1 MSKKIIFLTFLTLVF
16 ITSGLIF
23 FKKEVKAEGS
33 PAYAW
38 QCMEVV
44 AKYDDCHST
53 DTNCASYPAGT
64 AHPDP
69 ANKDHEVK
77 IGGTGFPTGV
87 DIYLVACLTTDT
99 FTKCTTGDPAS
110 DGLLGIEKK
119 AGHVFKILGS
129 NPRKAEANGN
139 LSAIVRSYYPDKVRH
154 KFFGVYPGVLTGA
167 GGEAST
173 ITYGTFDFT
182 SANKKCFGIKWDPEG
197 RVFDSRSLE
206 PVENATVT
214 LLDETKAK
222 AKLTIDT
229 KVNTS
234 KDGGFSFYTPAGSY
248 YFDPAKTGYRFPVAI
263 NKLHPNYSKAYY
275 CDQDENNQYDYPI
288 YDKQYKIVEQNKL
301 LHCDIPLD
309 PGSNPP
315 LHKDP
320 EILTFGQMAVPGT
333 LSTQFEG
340 TVTHPFTRILLI
352 GEKTGKEYV
361 RIDAD
366 KFGNFIKVVDNS
378 LLPQDEGLRDPLADP
393 QPVVKFDL
401 TTGQYLSQKE
411 NLLKRL
417 KKLVLAIFPINVS
430 AQTTKYI
437 TRAYAMEPI
446 LRYLEGYAYNTQG
459 QAIPFATVSI
469 KLQMSGKTV
478 YQTTADKDGFFRIAP
493 QNLPIFEYYVEF
505 TPPNSSIPVKM
516 TTSEFSQ
523 KNKNYLAENK
533 INLMTVTE
541 GGKPISRVIVEPSV
555 SVSPQVTV
563 STAPGFIGNQ
573 FGGLG
578 NQPGATA
585 QPNVNKTFI
594 LYVVVILV
602 SLIVLVFIGILFYL
616 KKKKEQENY
625 LA

>member
-1 MSKKIIFLTFLTLVF
+1 MGKKILFRTFLILVF
-16 ITSGLIF
+16 ITFGLF
-23 FKKEVKAEGS
+23 FLKKEVKAVGS
-33 PAYAW
+33 AAYSW

-44 AKYDDCHST
+44 AKYDDCHSS

-69 ANKDHEVK
+69 ANKDHELK
-77 IGGTGFPTGV
+77 IGGTGFPAGV
-87 DIYLVACLTTDT
+87 DIYLVSCVTTDT
-99 FTKCTTGDPAS
+99 FTKCTTGNSTS
-110 DGLLGIEKK
+110 DNTLGIEK
-119 AGHVFKILGS
+119 ASGHVFKILGQ
-129 NPRKAEANGN
+129 NPRKAEANGG

-154 KFFGVYPGVLTGA
+154 KFFGVYPAVMTGA

-182 SANKKCFGIKWDPEG
+182 SANKKCFGINWDPEG

-206 PVENATVT
+206 PIEKATVT
-214 LLDETKAK
+214 LLDETKAR

-229 KVNTS
+229 QVSTA
-234 KDGGFSFYTPAGSY
+234 KDGSFSFYTPNGSY
-248 YFDPAKTGYRFPVAI
+248 YFDAAKTGYRFPVAFSRI
-263 NKLHPNYSKAYY
+263 HPNYSTAYY
-275 CDQDENNQYDYPI
+275 CDQDANNRYDYPI

-309 PGSNPP
+309 PGTNPP

-320 EILTFGQMAVPGT
+320 VILTFGQMAVPNT
-333 LSTQFEG
+333 LLTQFEG

-352 GEKTGKEYV
+352 GKKTGKEYV

-366 KFGNFIKVVDNS
+366 KLGNFLKVIDNS

-411 NLLKRL
+411 NLLESF
-417 KKLVLAIFPINVS
+417 KKLVRLIFPLDVV
-430 AQTTKYI
+430 AQTTKYV

-446 LRYLEGYAYNTQG
+446 LRYLEGYAYNAQG
-459 QAIPFATVSI
+459 QVVPFAAVSI

-478 YQTTADKDGFFRIAP
+478 YETSADKDGFFRIAP

-505 TPPNSSIPVKM
+505 SSPNSATPFKM
-516 TTSEFSQ
+516 TTSEFAQ

-541 GGKPISRVIVEPSV
+541 NGKSISRVIVEPSG
-555 SVSPQVTV
+555 SASPPAAI
-563 STAPGFIGNQ
+563 STTPGFIANQ
-573 FGGLG
+573 FGGQKNQSG
-578 NQPGATA
+578 IANQPSA
-585 QPNVNKTFI
+585 NKTFI
-594 LYVVVILV
+594 LYVVIILV
-602 SLIVLVFIGILFYL
+602 SLIILVFIGVFFYL
-616 KKKKEQENY
+616 KKKKEQESY
-625 LA
+625 LP